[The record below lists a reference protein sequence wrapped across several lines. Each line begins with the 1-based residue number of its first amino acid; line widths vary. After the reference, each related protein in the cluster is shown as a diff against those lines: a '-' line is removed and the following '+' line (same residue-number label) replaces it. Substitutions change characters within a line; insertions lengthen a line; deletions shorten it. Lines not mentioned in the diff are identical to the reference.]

1 MMNFVYGYFAGMT
14 IMGLWNFFQ
23 PKQRILTEEEKEKA
37 YNFAGTIDNLIDDKF
52 DDFGMILTPIK
63 NFLQSLK

>member
-1 MMNFVYGYFAGMT
+1 
-14 IMGLWNFFQ
+14 MGLWNFFQ